1 MACYIWR
8 MRFAVIT
15 LLLVTLQNLSA
26 QSEFKNVKVAG
37 ASNPNEPS
45 IAIHPEKEKWMA
57 VGVNLNRVYISK
69 NGGKKWKKTVMKSDF
84 GVWGDP
90 VMHITQK
97 GRFYHFHLANPQIG
111 NWIDRI
117 VCQYSDDRGKTWTPG
132 SFTGL
137 NGEKAQD
144 KHWVDSRGDTL
155 VLTWTQFDKY
165 GSRKSKDSSNI
176 LFSSSYDAGETWT
189 EAFRI
194 NEVSG
199 DCIDSSNTTE
209 GAVPAFGTNGEIYVT
224 WAGPAG
230 LRFDRSLDGG
240 KTWLEKDVLLDA
252 DYAGWSYSIPG
263 IYRSNGMP
271 ITLVDKSDGP
281 NRGTIYVCWSDQRN
295 GAENTDVFMS
305 KSRDR
310 GDTWSDPIR
319 VNDNVGSKQQ
329 FLTWMCIHPET
340 GDLYSV
346 FYDRRNYDDTQTD
359 VYLAYSKDGG
369 ESFKDIRISERPFT
383 PNQRIFFG
391 DYTNIA
397 VSGNSLRPVWARM
410 DGRSTSVWTALIDLR
425 KLP

>member
-1 MACYIWR
+1 
-8 MRFAVIT
+8 MRSSRI
-15 LLLVTLQNLSA
+15 LLFLLSLSCLNLA
-26 QSEFKNVKVAG
+26 GQSEFENVKITG
-37 ASNPNEPS
+37 SSDPNEPS
-45 IAIHPEKEKWMA
+45 ISIHPTKERWMA

-69 NGGKKWKKTVMKSDF
+69 NGGKKWKKKVMQSDF

-90 VMHITQK
+90 VMHIAES
-97 GRFYHFHLANPQIG
+97 GRIYYFHLSNPQIG

-117 VCQYSDDRGKTWTPG
+117 VCQYSDDKGKTWTPG

-144 KHWVDSRGDTL
+144 KHWVASRGDTL

-165 GSRKSKDSSNI
+165 GSRESSDSSNI
-176 LFSSSYDAGETWT
+176 YFSRSIDGGNTWNDAI
-189 EAFRI
+189 RI

-209 GAVPAFGTNGEIYVT
+209 GAVPAFGSGGEIYVS

-240 KTWLEKDVLLDA
+240 KTWLENDVLIDGK
-252 DYAGWSYSIPG
+252 YTGWNYSIPG
-263 IYRSNGMP
+263 IYRTNGMP
-271 ITLVDKSDGP
+271 ITLVDQSDGP

-295 GAENTDVFMS
+295 GAENTDVFVS
-305 KSRDR
+305 KSKDK
-310 GDTWSDPIR
+310 GATWSEAIR
-319 VNDNVGSKQQ
+319 VNNDSTNSQQ
-329 FLTWMCIHPET
+329 FLCWMCIHPET
-340 GDLYSV
+340 GELYSV
-346 FYDRRNYDDTQTD
+346 FYDRRNYSDLQTD

-369 ESFKDIRISERPFT
+369 DSFSNIRISEKPFV
-383 PNQRIFFG
+383 PKQRVFFG

-410 DGRSTSVWTALIDLR
+410 DGGSTSVWTALIDLR